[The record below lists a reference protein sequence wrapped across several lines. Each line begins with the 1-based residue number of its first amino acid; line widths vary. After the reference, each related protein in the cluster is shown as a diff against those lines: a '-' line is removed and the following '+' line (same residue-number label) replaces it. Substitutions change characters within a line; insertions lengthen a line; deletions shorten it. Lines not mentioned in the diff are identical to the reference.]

1 VRIAALGLILICVSH
16 FGVLD
21 GAVAET
27 VDEVLAV
34 VGRTPLLVS
43 DVRLAE
49 LVQLLEQEPDEPEEL
64 YRSRLIDARIRLELE
79 FRDLEESG
87 LLFRLEVDS
96 ARARDALVARAGG
109 EQALEQQLEASGLT
123 SADLDELALRLAA
136 VDAFVEQR
144 LRSRVSV
151 TAEEIEAA
159 YQQLIVDRIA
169 TAGEPPPTI
178 AEVRDE
184 LATIVAE
191 RKLNAEI
198 ERWLERAA
206 SRQEVTRFSR

>member
-1 VRIAALGLILICVSH
+1 LSLILCCVSH
-16 FGVLD
+16 FWAVT
-21 GAVAET
+21 GAAADT

-43 DVRLAE
+43 DIRLAE
-49 LVQLLEQEPDEPEEL
+49 LVQLLDREPDESAEL
-64 YRSRLIDARIRLELE
+64 YQSRLLDARIRLEME

-87 LLFRLEVDS
+87 LLFRLEVDP
-96 ARARDALVARAGG
+96 ARARDALTARAGG
-109 EQALEQQLEASGLT
+109 ERALEQHLRASGLT
-123 SADLDELALRLAA
+123 SADLDELALRTAA

-151 TAEEIEAA
+151 TADEIEAA

-178 AEVRDE
+178 ADVRNE
-184 LATIVAE
+184 LVTIVAE

-198 ERWLERAA
+198 ERWVARAA

>member
-1 VRIAALGLILICVSH
+1 M
-16 FGVLD
+16 LD

-49 LVQLLEQEPDEPEEL
+49 LVQLLEREPDEPEEL

>member
-49 LVQLLEQEPDEPEEL
+49 LVQLLEREPDEPEEL